1 MRWQYSLPYRPR
13 TFPSP
18 RGLPEVVSF
27 ARSRLRLGRRRQI
40 GHSERQR
47 SCRYPQASV
56 LFPGIVPSHARFKLE
71 HPPRPKVVILRI
83 VERRPPGR
91 RASDRLPSVGSP
103 RWPRSL
109 ASVGDPSEDLLG
121 GGGGRGVEQR
131 LVGRLSG
138 EARQSPN
145 ELLGVLPELPWQ
157 GDGSRRAGPIRIYT
171 KVCCTNYRSA
181 C

>member
-91 RASDRLPSVGSP
+91 GLRPAAVGRQSTLASIPGLSRGSGRGSAERWWRPRGRATPHRQPIGRGPPVPRRASWGSSGIAVAG
-103 RWPRSL
+103 RWQQACRP
-109 ASVGDPSEDLLG
+109 
-121 GGGGRGVEQR
+121 
-131 LVGRLSG
+131 
-138 EARQSPN
+138 
-145 ELLGVLPELPWQ
+145 PESATTGKLNV
-157 GDGSRRAGPIRIYT
+157 RI
-171 KVCCTNYRSA
+171 
-181 C
+181 